1 MLYISTSLSLRF
13 TFKSYSCRITTFSFS
28 HFLGKT
34 YGSMR
39 SFS

>member
-1 MLYISTSLSLRF
+1 MLYISTFSLRF
-13 TFKSYSCRITTFSFS
+13 TMKSYSCPQDTFPFS

-34 YGSMR
+34 YGIMR

>member
-1 MLYISTSLSLRF
+1 MLYISTFPLRF
-13 TFKSYSCRITTFSFS
+13 TIKSYSCRITTFSFS

-34 YGSMR
+34 CGSMR